1 MNIKNPE
8 PKFKSKGKI
17 NIKKWV
23 KNIVFYGLG
32 FVILAYIFN
41 WIGIDDIYQVLLKTN
56 FQIFGISII
65 VYGFAILMLIMR
77 WQYLLKLKGYNA
89 KYTDL
94 LNLVLMGQFINNITP
109 SMKGGG
115 EPFRAYYL
123 SKLEDIPYHVSFSTV
138 MIERLLDSVVF
149 LTLSLIT
156 ILYFIVNGLSEQY
169 TLMFIIAW
177 IVVMALT
184 GLILYAAMK
193 KQIAYKIVKF
203 VAKII
208 RKVSNKKISDT
219 QLCRGVDEF
228 QDTLIFFKTK
238 KKGIAV
244 ATFYSF
250 MWWSLDIFKIYIFF
264 IAIGSI
270 APLFA
275 VSSTYLVS
283 LLVGIVPALP
293 GGLGTSDTVMIA
305 MYMFFNIS
313 PSSAATITLL
323 DRAVSYVL
331 VSLFGAISFQLIKS
345 KSKKLKKLRKLNDK
359 DNNDN
364 NDNKD
369 NKDNKDNNTN

>member
-1 MNIKNPE
+1 MNSKGPE
-8 PKFKSKGKI
+8 SKSKSS
-17 NIKKWV
+17 NVRKWV
-23 KNIVFYGLG
+23 KNIIFYGLG
-32 FVILAYIFN
+32 FAIMAYIFN
-41 WIGIDDIYQVLLKTN
+41 WIGLEDIYQVLLKTN
-56 FQIFGISII
+56 FQIFGLSIV
-65 VYGFAILMLIMR
+65 VYALAILMLILR
-77 WQYLLKLKGYNA
+77 WQYLLKLKGYSA

-123 SKLEDIPYHVSFSTV
+123 SKLGNIPYHISFSTV

-149 LTLSLIT
+149 LTLSFII

-169 TLMFIIAW
+169 TIMFIMAW
-177 IVVMALT
+177 IAVMTLT
-184 GLILYAAMK
+184 GAILYVAMH
-193 KQIAYKIVKF
+193 KQLAYKIVKF
-203 VAKII
+203 GAKIF
-208 RKVSNKKISDT
+208 RRFSKKRVSDSR
-219 QLCRGVDEF
+219 LCEGVDEF
-228 QDTLIFFKTK
+228 QNTLLFFKTK
-238 KKGIAV
+238 KKGIAI

-264 IAIGSI
+264 IAIGSV

-305 MYMFFNIS
+305 MYVFFKIA

-323 DRAVSYVL
+323 DRVVSYVL
-331 VSLFGAISFQLIKS
+331 VSICGAISFQLIKT
-345 KSKKLKKLRKLNDK
+345 KSHKLKELRNEQNESDEELKN
-359 DNNDN
+359 
-364 NDNKD
+364 
-369 NKDNKDNNTN
+369 